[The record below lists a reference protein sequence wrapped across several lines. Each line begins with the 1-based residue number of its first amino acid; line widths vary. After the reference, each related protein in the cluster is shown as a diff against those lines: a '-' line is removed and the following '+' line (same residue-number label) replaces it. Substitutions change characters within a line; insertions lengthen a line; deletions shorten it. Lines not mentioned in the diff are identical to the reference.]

1 MTCSLRS
8 LRASVESLATSD
20 GRFSVACAR
29 TGVTP
34 VPLAGL
40 WFESRADAGMAARL
54 ASAYR
59 ARLRRFDPAFEF
71 HDLVV
76 HERASEPVTATTA
89 PAADH
94 ADSQRDAEPPRDA
107 GIETKPPREDGD

>member
-1 MTCSLRS
+1 MTSSLRS

-20 GRFSVACAR
+20 GRFGVACAR

-59 ARLRRFDPAFEF
+59 ARLRRFDPAFEY

-76 HERASEPVTATTA
+76 HECSTA
-89 PAADH
+89 PATA
-94 ADSQRDAEPPRDA
+94 SDA
-107 GIETKPPREDGD
+107 GPPLDAGVEATPPSEDGD